1 MVGTRPALYDRP
13 AVKDEA
19 IDVPGQSAPPRTR
32 RGDDLSPAIVALSE
46 LYQRAQKRVLGHVLE
61 AKRISSRLLDRHQ
74 LAAHALA
81 YLATELEAA
90 RQLADWSVRVQ
101 LDGTGGDLERRI
113 AGCYIGE
120 LCRSLVGGI
129 ELGPC
134 ESIALSQMWL
144 ETEDVQATL
153 LSTAVQALCEQYASG
168 DAVCTLARISAEQ
181 SSFGSPGLGDETLI
195 AISQEFRRF
204 SDREVIPIAQ
214 DIHRKDILIP
224 AELISQLSELGV
236 FGLTIPETY
245 GGQGLGKV
253 AMCLVTE
260 ELARGYIGVGSL
272 GTRAEIAAELVLG
285 GGTDE
290 QKQRWLPEI
299 ASGQVMPTAVFTEP
313 NFGSDLAHIKTRAE
327 KQPDGSWKIYGAKTW
342 ITNATRA
349 DLMTLLARTNPDDPG
364 YGGLSMFL
372 APKTRGSET
381 DIEREGFPDPGI
393 SGTEIK
399 VLGYR
404 GMKEF
409 EIGFDGFEVPA
420 DGLLGG
426 QEGQGFKQL
435 MATFE
440 SARIQTAARGVG
452 VAQAALERAMSY
464 AHERIQFGVPI
475 ANFPRVQRKLGRMI
489 CRIMAARQLTYFAA
503 RAKDGGKRCDLEA
516 GMAKLLATR
525 AAWESADA
533 CVQIH
538 GGNGYAEEYVASRL
552 LVDARVL
559 SIFEGAN
566 EIQAH
571 VIARRL
577 LEQAAEATGA
587 E

>member
-1 MVGTRPALYDRP
+1 LYDQA
-13 AVKDEA
+13 AVKEDT
-19 IDVPGQSAPPRTR
+19 IDVPGPSAPPRTR
-32 RGDDLSPAIVALSE
+32 RGDDLSPAILALSE
-46 LYQRAQKRVLGHVLE
+46 LYYRAEKRVLGHVVE

-81 YLATELEAA
+81 YLAMELEAG
-90 RQLADWSVRVQ
+90 RQLADWADRVGR
-101 LDGTGGDLERRI
+101 DGTGGELERRI

-120 LCRSLVGGI
+120 LCRGLVGGI
-129 ELGPC
+129 QLGPC

-144 ETEDVQATL
+144 EAEDVEATL
-153 LSTAVQALCEQYASG
+153 LMPAVEALCEQYASG
-168 DAVCTLARISAEQ
+168 DAVCTLARLSAEQ
-181 SSFGSPGLGDETLI
+181 SNHGARGLGDDSLVAI
-195 AISQEFRRF
+195 AEEFRRF
-204 SDREVIPIAQ
+204 TDREVVPIAQ
-214 DIHRKDILIP
+214 DVHRRDVLIP
-224 AELISQLSELGV
+224 AELVAQLGELGV
-236 FGLTIPETY
+236 FGLTIAESD

-260 ELARGYIGVGSL
+260 ELSRGSLGVGSL
-272 GTRAEIAAELVLG
+272 GTRAEIAAELVAS
-285 GGTDE
+285 GGTEE
-290 QKQRWLPEI
+290 QKRRWLPEI
-299 ASGQVMPTAVFTEP
+299 ASGQVMATAVFTEP
-313 NFGSDLAHIKTRAE
+313 DFGSDLAHIKTRAE

-381 DIEREGFPDPGI
+381 DIVTDGFPDSGI
-393 SGTEIK
+393 TGTEIK

-409 EIGFDGFEVPA
+409 EIGFDGFSVPA

-426 QEGQGFKQL
+426 VEGQGFKQL

-440 SARIQTAARGVG
+440 SARIQTAARAVG
-452 VAQAALERAMSY
+452 VAQAALECAMSY

-475 ANFPRVQRKLGRMI
+475 ASFPRVQRKLGRML

-516 GMAKLLATR
+516 GMAKLLATN
-525 AAWESADA
+525 AAWECADA

-559 SIFEGAN
+559 GIFEGAN

-577 LEQAAEATGA
+577 LEQAAETTRSKGR
-587 E
+587 